1 MSDRAVNEPLVILA
15 INPGVQPKIFQGKGG
30 FVELGHL
37 DKYFNKNEKEKSHAE
52 KYLGCFSTGYFLNYI
67 LNGKFDLQMDKIMAF
82 FPKSRQVFQFS
93 KKGRKGLPPSLSY
106 APEI

>member
-67 LNGKFDLQMDKIMAF
+67 LNGKFDLQMDKIKTS
-82 FPKSRQVFQFS
+82 FPIF
-93 KKGRKGLPPSLSY
+93 KKGQKRPPSL
-106 APEI
+106 P

>member
-1 MSDRAVNEPLVILA
+1 MFYRAVNEPLVILA
-15 INPGVQPKIFQGKGG
+15 INPGVQPKIFQRKGG

-52 KYLGCFSTGYFLNYI
+52 KYLGRFSTGYFLNYI
-67 LNGKFDLQMDKIMAF
+67 LHGKFDLQMDKIMAF
-82 FPKSRQVFQFS
+82 FPKSRQVFRFS
-93 KKGRKGLPPSLSY
+93 KKGRRSLPPSLSY